1 MDVPRTPPNRR
12 PRRIAYVAGG
22 VLALAAIAFGVS
34 RLEPAPPTAK
44 RDAVYV
50 GTVARGEMIRDV
62 RAPGTLVPEDVR
74 WITAR
79 SSARVERVVVQAG
92 ASVTPDTILLE
103 LSNPD
108 VEAAARDAALEVAA
122 AEADT
127 SSGKVEL
134 KNGWLDR
141 RAAAAAVEADWKQAR
156 LEAAAN
162 EELAKDGLVS
172 GLVLETSR
180 VRVEE
185 LDTRRSLEQE
195 RLSTAESA
203 LHARERALDVR
214 LDQLRSTAALRRAE
228 LEALRVRAG
237 IDGVLQQIPVEPGQ
251 AVAAATVLAKVAR
264 PDRLKAELRVPET
277 QAKDVA
283 IGMTASIDTR
293 VGIVEGRVSR
303 IDPAVIDGTV
313 RVDVTLTGA
322 LPKGA
327 RPDLSV
333 DGTITLENLPDVL
346 HVGRPAFGQPGSRAG
361 VFRLSADGREAV
373 RVPVDLGRASAREIE
388 IVSGLAEGDRV
399 ILSDTAAWD
408 GFDRIRID

>member
-12 PRRIAYVAGG
+12 PRRIAYAAGG
-22 VLALAAIAFGVS
+22 VLALAAVAFGIS
-34 RLEPAPPTAK
+34 RLEPAPPTAR
-44 RDAVYV
+44 RDAIYL
-50 GTVARGEMIRDV
+50 GTVERGTMVRDV

-92 ASVTPDTILLE
+92 AVVAPDTVLLE
-103 LSNPD
+103 LTDPD

-122 AEADT
+122 AEADA

-172 GLVLETSR
+172 GLVLQTSR

-195 RLSTAESA
+195 RLSTAEAA
-203 LHARERALDVR
+203 LRARERAIDVR
-214 LDQLRSTAALRRAE
+214 LDQLRAAAALRREEAD
-228 LEALRVRAG
+228 ALRVRAG

-251 AVAAATVLAKVAR
+251 ALAAGTVLAKVAR

-277 QAKDVA
+277 QAKDIA

-303 IDPAVIDGTV
+303 IDPAVVDGTV
-313 RVDVTLTGA
+313 RVDVTLDGA

-333 DGTITLENLPDVL
+333 DGTITIETLPDVL

-361 VFRLSADGREAV
+361 VFRLDPDGREAV
-373 RVPVDLGRASAREIE
+373 RIPVELGRASAREIE
-388 IVSGLAEGDRV
+388 IVSGLSAGDRV
-399 ILSDTAAWD
+399 ILSDTAGWD

>member
-12 PRRIAYVAGG
+12 PRRLAYAAGG
-22 VLALAAIAFGVS
+22 VLAVAALAFGVS
-34 RLEPAPPTAK
+34 RLEPAPPTVR

-50 GTVARGEMIRDV
+50 GTVERGEMVRDV

-92 ASVTPDTILLE
+92 AVVAPDTVLLE
-103 LSNPD
+103 LSDPD

-122 AEADT
+122 AEADA

-141 RAAAAAVEADWKQAR
+141 RATAAAVEADWKQAR
-156 LEAAAN
+156 LEASAN

-172 GLVLETSR
+172 GLVLQTSR

-195 RLSTAESA
+195 RLSTAEAA
-203 LHARERALDVR
+203 LRARERAIDVR
-214 LDQLRSTAALRRAE
+214 LDQLRAAAALRREEAD
-228 LEALRVRAG
+228 ALRVRAG

-251 AVAAATVLAKVAR
+251 ALAAGTVLAKVAR

-277 QAKDVA
+277 QAKDIA
-283 IGMTASIDTR
+283 IGMSASIDTR

-303 IDPAVIDGTV
+303 IDPAVVDGTV
-313 RVDVTLTGA
+313 RVDVTLDGA

-333 DGTITLENLPDVL
+333 DGTITIETLPDVL

-361 VFRLSADGREAV
+361 VFRLDPDGREAV
-373 RVPVDLGRASAREIE
+373 RVPVELGRASAREIE
-388 IVSGLAEGDRV
+388 IVSGLSAGDRV
-399 ILSDTAAWD
+399 ILSDTAGWD

>member
-1 MDVPRTPPNRR
+1 MDIPRTPPNRR
-12 PRRIAYVAGG
+12 PRRIAYVTGG
-22 VLALAAIAFGVS
+22 VAVVAAIAFGVS
-34 RLEPAPPTAK
+34 RLEPAPPTVR

-50 GTVARGEMIRDV
+50 GTVERGTMVRDV

-79 SSARVERVVVQAG
+79 SSARVERVVVKAG
-92 ASVTPDTILLE
+92 AEVTPDTLLLE

-122 AEADT
+122 AEADA

-134 KNGWLDR
+134 KNGYLDR
-141 RAAAAAVEADWKQAR
+141 RAAAAAVEADWKQAT

-172 GLVLETSR
+172 GLVLQTSR
-180 VRVEE
+180 VRAEE
-185 LDTRRSLEQE
+185 LNTRRALEQE

-214 LDQLRSTAALRRAE
+214 LDQLRAVAALRREE

-251 AVAAATVLAKVAR
+251 ALAGGTILAKVAR

-283 IGMTASIDTR
+283 IGMKASIDTR

-303 IDPAVIDGTV
+303 IDPAVVDGTV
-313 RVDVTLTGA
+313 RVDVTLEGA

-333 DGTITLENLPDVL
+333 DGTVTIETLPDVL
-346 HVGRPAFGQPGSRAG
+346 HVGRPAYGQPGQRAG
-361 VFRLSADGREAV
+361 VFRLEPGGREA
-373 RVPVDLGRASAREIE
+373 RRIPVDLGRASAREIE
-388 IVSGLAEGDRV
+388 IVAGLDAGDRV
-399 ILSDTAAWD
+399 ILSDIAAWD